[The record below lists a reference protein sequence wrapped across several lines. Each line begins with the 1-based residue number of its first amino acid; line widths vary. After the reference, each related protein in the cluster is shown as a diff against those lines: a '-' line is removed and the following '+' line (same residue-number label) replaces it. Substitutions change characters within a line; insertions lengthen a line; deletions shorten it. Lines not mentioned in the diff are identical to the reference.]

1 MQKKIKLIKNIE
13 WKFVSNQNER
23 TKTKEEKKNQ
33 RKTKIICRVTEMNA
47 SMQGKR
53 NMEKKKNRKKEKN
66 IYTNLKNYKFGR
78 SHIFARLSIE
88 KKNKGEMEI
97 NKMTLN
103 GK

>member
-1 MQKKIKLIKNIE
+1 MNAHKQK
-13 WKFVSNQNER
+13 R
-23 TKTKEEKKNQ
+23 RRKTKEK
-33 RKTKIICRVTEMNA
+33 KIICRVTEMNA
-47 SMQGKR
+47 IMQGKR
-53 NMEKKKNRKKEKN
+53 NTEKKKNRKTEKN

-88 KKNKGEMEI
+88 KKNKEEMEI